1 MAWTNIEVSLYIVSL
16 YVIAP
21 DDKEGVEIDFD
32 NKSTNDVMLEVIEM
46 CKKNCLDISDIKFN
60 NIHGV
65 ASEKSITLTYL
76 NGSIIGVDLNHGE
89 IAFVDENKIHCCS
102 EKDLEDRFGLT
113 MDIRKANRGDEW

>member
-1 MAWTNIEVSLYIVSL
+1 MVSL

-32 NKSTNDVMLEVIEM
+32 NKSANDIILEIIEM
-46 CKKNCLDISDIKFN
+46 CKKNFIDISDIKFN

-65 ASEKSITLTYL
+65 ASEKSITLIYL
-76 NGSIIGVDLNHGE
+76 NGSIIRVELNHGE
-89 IAFVDENKIHCCS
+89 IAFFDENKIICCS

>member
-1 MAWTNIEVSLYIVSL
+1 MIDL

-32 NKSTNDVMLEVIEM
+32 NKSTNDVMLEVVEM
-46 CKKNCLDISDIKFN
+46 CKKNHLDISDIKFN

-76 NGSIIGVDLNHGE
+76 NGSIISVDLNHGE

-102 EKDLEDRFGLT
+102 EADLEERFGLT
-113 MDIRKANRGDEW
+113 TDICKANQGDEW